1 MGKEKQRQGFAARL
15 FLCRY
20 GAEGFENRLGRD
32 GVVRTTI
39 LRFIARRTVREK
51 TDYITSSLVCSW
63 QPNSI
68 RLLAIICFSTS
79 YALLCSRGRALLF
92 LQCHVK
98 QNKILI
104 SRASWHGASASDACA
119 QSFPLF
125 SVRVSSLF
133 PCFPAESYTFSKPA
147 VQAYFWQAN
156 AKYFAKCVGRYLG
169 FSKQEECWADI

>member
-1 MGKEKQRQGFAARL
+1 MGKERQRQGFAARL

-20 GAEGFENRLGRD
+20 GAEGLEKRLERD

-39 LRFIARRTVREK
+39 LRVIARRTVREK

-68 RLLAIICFSTS
+68 RLLTMICFSTS
-79 YALLCSRGRALLF
+79 DALFCSRGRALLF
-92 LQCHVK
+92 LQRHVK
-98 QNKILI
+98 QKKILI
-104 SRASWHGASASDACA
+104 SHASWHGTSVSDACA

-133 PCFPAESYTFSKPA
+133 SVFPWRVIHLVSQS
-147 VQAYFWQAN
+147 YFWQAN
-156 AKYFAKCVGRYLG
+156 
-169 FSKQEECWADI
+169 DIK